1 MFPLIFCLKNISPQN
16 LLIKKATTTNIA
28 EYSDHKQQIL
38 NILNEVNIN
47 DFSDPLGRSIIL
59 IKDP

>member
-16 LLIKKATTTNIA
+16 LLIKKATTTNIS